1 MIMKKIEDL
10 KKQLGGE
17 KEKSPGR
24 AISDLHTVNENYDD
38 ENDEDDMEAIDP
50 NLNPNK
56 FVRSKGEYEDHVAKV
71 VETSVIINEI
81 KEYIQKTQ
89 KVKNFL
95 IMVVHRRRF
104 LKRRAGIRLL
114 QRYMKGYLSWKDARK
129 ELREERDFKKVEAL
143 KFFIR
148 KASDVQRDRLDQAA
162 QKIQRSI
169 WAKIKKRNLGRQ
181 LRKELIKLPIVVRP
195 GFVKMYFLKNQT
207 SALNR

>member
-169 WAKIKKRNLGRQ
+169 WTKIKKRNLGR
-181 LRKELIKLPIVVRP
+181 
-195 GFVKMYFLKNQT
+195 
-207 SALNR
+207 